1 MIDGSEKCKRQLAF
15 EPQNTHV
22 FEKRSKQK
30 ILAAPFPKMVGM
42 FFSFYISIITS
53 PLCPNSNVTVWL
65 KRTVTLKRGIEN
77 Q

>member
-1 MIDGSEKCKRQLAF
+1 MIDDSEKCKRQLAF
-15 EPQNTHV
+15 EPQSTHV
-22 FEKRSKQK
+22 FEKRNKQN
-30 ILAAPFPKMVGM
+30 IVAAPFSKMVAM

>member
-1 MIDGSEKCKRQLAF
+1 MIDGAEKCKRQLAF

-22 FEKRSKQK
+22 FEKRNKQK
-30 ILAAPFPKMVGM
+30 IVAAPFSKMVAT

-53 PLCPNSNVTVWL
+53 PLFPNSNVTVWF
-65 KRTVTLKRGIEN
+65 KRTVTLKRGIED

>member
-1 MIDGSEKCKRQLAF
+1 MIDDSEKSKRQLAF

-30 ILAAPFPKMVGM
+30 ILAAPFSIIWIP
-42 FFSFYISIITS
+42 SYISIITS

-65 KRTVTLKRGIEN
+65 KITVTLKRGIEN